1 MINNNNNNNDIHNFN
16 VKDTLLKV
24 IPSAI
29 KLSTYID
36 SIITLKLKKRG
47 ATDSLIQYLNKIQ
60 ILPENNYDNNNQT
73 NSFIIDTPNQDEQR
87 STMNEI
93 LSRFINIQLKNIKDY
108 RQQNCI
114 ILGYRTKSMNSTSNV
129 RSNSNLECY
138 HINTLH
144 NYFNNTYWSYLAYE
158 LGENVIKHLL
168 SRPMFLSI
176 DNGCYL
182 QLTGIPVFESLRV
195 SNLNTQNTLETTMCI
210 PPNGS
215 CTSNGIGNSI
225 GNSYRLIVTPS
236 TLIPRQ
242 VMFYNSRYEKS
253 PGLPSSHAI
262 NKKVLL
268 L

>member
-1 MINNNNNNNDIHNFN
+1 MIKNSNENQNNFN

-36 SIITLKLKKRG
+36 SIITLKLNNRG
-47 ATDSLIQYLNKIQ
+47 ASSSLIQYLNKIQ
-60 ILPENNYDNNNQT
+60 IIPETNYDNNNQT
-73 NSFIIDTPNQDEQR
+73 NSFVIDTPSQDEQR

-144 NYFNNTYWSYLAYE
+144 NYFNNTFWSYLAYE

-182 QLTGIPVFESLRV
+182 QLTGVPVFESLRV
-195 SNLNTQNTLETTMCI
+195 SNLNPLNTLETTMCI
-210 PPNGS
+210 PSNSGS
-215 CTSNGIGNSI
+215 TGNSI
-225 GNSYRLIVTPS
+225 GNTNRLIVTPS

-242 VMFYNSRYEKS
+242 VMFYNSR
-253 PGLPSSHAI
+253 
-262 NKKVLL
+262 
-268 L
+268 

>member
-1 MINNNNNNNDIHNFN
+1 MIKNNNENQNNFN

-36 SIITLKLKKRG
+36 SIITLKLNNRG

-60 ILPENNYDNNNQT
+60 IIPETIYDNNNQT

-93 LSRFINIQLKNIKDY
+93 LSRFINTQLKNTKDY

-158 LGENVIKHLL
+158 LGENVFVC
-168 SRPMFLSI
+168 S
-176 DNGCYL
+176 Y
-182 QLTGIPVFESLRV
+182 SL
-195 SNLNTQNTLETTMCI
+195 
-210 PPNGS
+210 
-215 CTSNGIGNSI
+215 
-225 GNSYRLIVTPS
+225 YA
-236 TLIPRQ
+236 
-242 VMFYNSRYEKS
+242 
-253 PGLPSSHAI
+253 H
-262 NKKVLL
+262 
-268 L
+268 